1 MKITLHFLDEQGH
14 FEQLESEH
22 LHLYSHINLETD
34 KAKLL
39 ELTDEQ
45 AEELAKLTGVIR
57 FVDGQFIVETQA
69 VEIDLN
75 SAKQIALNQL
85 ANKVDSLKSALMA
98 GYPQAEIDSFYRQ
111 EFEARAYLNGDE
123 SNIAMI
129 ANIAKLRGVPLAVLA
144 EKVVQKADFIAGVIG
159 QVLGVKQKF
168 ENAIEQAETLENLA
182 SIESEIEKWSI

>member
-1 MKITLHFLDEQGH
+1 MAMLLHLLDEQGN
-14 FEQLESEH
+14 FEQIDSDFLF
-22 LHLYSHINLETD
+22 LYPNLEQE
-34 KAKLL
+34 KLI
-39 ELTDEQ
+39 ELTAEQ
-45 AEELAKLTGVIR
+45 ETELNALNGTVR
-57 FVDGQFIVETQA
+57 YVDGKFIVETQA

-75 SAKQIALNQL
+75 SAKQTALNHL

-129 ANIAKLRGVPLAVLA
+129 ANIAKLRGVPLQILA

-159 QVLGVKQKF
+159 QVLGVKQAF
-168 ENAIEQAETLENLA
+168 ETRIENAENVDELNAIET
-182 SIESEIEKWSI
+182 EIAKWSI

>member
-1 MKITLHFLDEQGH
+1 MSFFYDLSDSTFYHSDIHSAIPKSAVEINDEQYEILLNALNNG
-14 FEQLESEH
+14 
-22 LHLYSHINLETD
+22 ETIIF
-34 KAKLL
+34 KNG
-39 ELTDEQ
+39 E
-45 AEELAKLTGVIR
+45 
-57 FVDGQFIVETQA
+57 FSFIEQA

-75 SAKQIALNQL
+75 SAKQTALNHL

-129 ANIAKLRGVPLAVLA
+129 ANIAKLRGVPLAIFA

-159 QVLGVKQKF
+159 QVLGVKQAF
-168 ENAIEQAETLENLA
+168 ETRIEQTESLDELNT
-182 SIESEIEKWSI
+182 IEMEIAKWSI

>member
-1 MKITLHFLDEQGH
+1 MTILIHILDEQGN
-14 FEQLESEH
+14 FEQIDSDFLF
-22 LHLYSHINLETD
+22 LYPNLEQE
-34 KAKLL
+34 KLI
-39 ELTDEQ
+39 ELTAEQ
-45 AEELAKLTGVIR
+45 ETELNALNGTVR
-57 FVDGQFIVETQA
+57 YVDGKFIVEKQA
-69 VEIDLN
+69 LEIDLN
-75 SAKQIALNQL
+75 SAKQTALNHL

-144 EKVVQKADFIAGVIG
+144 EKVVQKADFIAAAIG

-168 ENAIEQAETLENLA
+168 ENAIEQAETLENLV
-182 SIESEIEKWSI
+182 SIETEIAKWSI

>member
-1 MKITLHFLDEQGH
+1 MSYFFDTAENAFLHSAIHENIPETAIEISDEQHAELLAGLNSGKIIENH
-14 FEQLESEH
+14 
-22 LHLYSHINLETD
+22 ND
-34 KAKLL
+34 KLVL
-39 ELTDEQ
+39 
-45 AEELAKLTGVIR
+45 
-57 FVDGQFIVETQA
+57 VEQA

-75 SAKQIALNQL
+75 SAKQTALNHL

-129 ANIAKLRGVPLAVLA
+129 ANIAKLRGVPLQILA

-159 QVLGVKQKF
+159 QVLGVKQAF
-168 ENAIEQAETLENLA
+168 ETRIENAENVDELNNIET
-182 SIESEIEKWSI
+182 EIGKWSI